1 VTPGAED
8 RYRYDLTWL
17 PDADRI
23 IASAVEH
30 HGGVKVVYDDGH
42 RLEFGIA
49 DVRTFSGWAGSPAHV
64 LVGDDAVR
72 EATGTVTRA
81 RPSGAPDPQRERTLF
96 LTQLASG
103 IGRAHRGEVLSASG
117 LIRGEA
123 VEHLLRAATA
133 AVDDPRLDALDPR
146 RRVEYVLPGLAH
158 ELELACRLD
167 PLGAAAAL
175 LAIAEHHLGTDR
187 ALETVRALV
196 RPARGDESSVRELG
210 NDDSSPLEEGASGLE
225 SQTPG
230 EPEQRHPGDPVEP
243 RPHPGP
249 GQDAAPA

>member
-30 HGGVKVVYDDGH
+30 HGGVKVLYDDGH

-49 DVRTFSGWAGSPAHV
+49 DVRTFSGWAGSPARV

-72 EATGTVTRA
+72 EATDTVTRA
-81 RPSGAPDPQRERTLF
+81 RPAGAPDPQRERTLF

-103 IGRAHRGEVLSASG
+103 IGRAHRGEVLSAGG

-146 RRVEYVLPGLAH
+146 RRVEYVLPGLAR
-158 ELELACRLD
+158 ELELACRLE
-167 PLGAAAAL
+167 PLDAAAAL
-175 LAIAEHHLGTDR
+175 LDIAEHHLGTDR

-196 RPARGDESSVRELG
+196 RPARGDESSIRELG
-210 NDDSSPLEEGASGLE
+210 NDDTSPLEEGASGLE
-225 SQTPG
+225 RETPR
-230 EPEQRHPGDPVEP
+230 EPEQDHPGDPVEP
-243 RPHPGP
+243 GSHPGT